1 MSHAQLWMQY
11 GLDCGGPGATPRP
24 TLSNA
29 VKVLEHD
36 KVLSG
41 TIYYDEFLDRI
52 LVTVPGA
59 APREWIDADDLNL
72 TVEFQDRIG
81 MATIQSGIIRDAVH
95 QYAFRRRR
103 NAVKDWMHALV
114 WDGVPRIDHAF
125 EDHWGVNCGRDQP
138 CDYVRAVSH
147 NFFVGIVARAMNPGC
162 QRDEM
167 VVFES
172 KKQGTRKSTA
182 LHLLAG
188 DWFAVAHER
197 VTEKDFF
204 QDIQG
209 KLIIEIAEMSSFSRA
224 QVERIKTVISTR
236 IDRFRGSYDHRS
248 SDHPRRGVFA
258 GTTNRDDWGEDETGL
273 RRFWPVAVGEINL
286 DTLAAAREHLFA
298 EAVALYLSGG
308 AWWNVPDSTSD
319 VQAQRQNYD
328 EWTSLVMP
336 WVELE
341 RVKGVPFVS
350 IASILGTALKI
361 SPERADKSTQMRV
374 ARILTLNHWT
384 KRTIREGRTIMKA
397 WYPPDEP

>member
-1 MSHAQLWMQY
+1 MSY

-36 KVLSG
+36 KTLAG
-41 TIYYDEFLDRI
+41 TIWYDEFLDRI
-52 LVTVPGA
+52 LTGTPA
-59 APREWIDADDLNL
+59 REWIDADDLNL

-81 MATIQSGIIRDAVH
+81 MAAVPTSIIRDAVH

-103 NAVKDWMHALV
+103 NSVQDWMNALQ
-114 WDGVPRIDHAF
+114 WDGIDRIDCAF
-125 EDHWGVNCGRDQP
+125 EDHWGVEFGTDQP

-147 NFFVGIVARAMNPGC
+147 NFFIGIVARAMHPGC

-172 KKQGTRKSTA
+172 LKQGTRKSTA
-182 LHLLAG
+182 LNVLAG

-224 QVERIKTVISTR
+224 QVERIKTVVSTR
-236 IDRFRGSYDHRS
+236 VDRFRGSYDHRS
-248 SDHPRRGVFA
+248 SDHPRRCVFA

-273 RRFWPVAVGEINL
+273 RRFWPIAVGEINI
-286 DTLAAAREHLFA
+286 DSLADARTQLFA
-298 EAVALYLSGG
+298 EAVVLYKAGD
-308 AWWNVPDSTSD
+308 AWWKVPESTTD

-341 RVKGVPFVS
+341 RIRNQPYVS

-361 SPERADKSTQMRV
+361 SPEKADRSTQMRV
-374 ARILTLNHWT
+374 ARILVLNGWT

-397 WYPPDEP
+397 WYPPAEEGAVL